1 MLLKNT
7 FTMQL
12 MKQDNEGNS
21 LNPLNETIKVK
32 ACDAFGGCTL
42 LDSKGYWIDGE
53 TLFLDDSYRLI
64 INFNSDK
71 DTINHL
77 LELIKME
84 LIGGRQE
91 AVCFTVNGSTS
102 ISYSIDEAQNDLSA
116 MFYANSKKTIDK
128 LAR

>member
-1 MLLKNT
+1 MLLKSE

-21 LNPLNETIKVK
+21 LKPLNETIKVK
-32 ACDAFGGCTL
+32 ACDAFDGCTL

-102 ISYSIDEAQNDLSA
+102 ISYSIDEAQNDL
-116 MFYANSKKTIDK
+116 NSIFGLKAKKALTK
-128 LAR
+128 